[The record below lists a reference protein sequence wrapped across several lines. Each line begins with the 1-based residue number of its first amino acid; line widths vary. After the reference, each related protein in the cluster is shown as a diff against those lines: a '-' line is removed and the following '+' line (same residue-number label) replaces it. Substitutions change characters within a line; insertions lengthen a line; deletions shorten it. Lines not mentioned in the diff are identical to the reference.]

1 VHVITNA
8 GLVAGVIVGLAFLL
22 AAILLMNKPG
32 VRGGAIVALGAVL
45 FLGAEVYGLIVLKPF
60 IGRAYDEQWH
70 EQISTIEGAATL
82 GLLICAAG
90 LVAHALKI
98 PKH

>member
-1 VHVITNA
+1 MITNA

-22 AAILLMNKPG
+22 AGVFLMRRSPS
-32 VRGGAIVALGAVL
+32 RGGAVVALGALL

-60 IGRAYDEQWH
+60 IGRPFDEQWH
-70 EQISTIEGAATL
+70 AQIATVEALATL

-90 LVAHALKI
+90 LVAHALKL
-98 PKH
+98 PKR